1 MDIMISIN
9 IYRSSPPVL
18 KNDMVILIGLR
29 HGICEAS
36 LGADNNP
43 RYLVARLR
51 AAGPDV
57 HIHVRGDSGFGV
69 PRMYIACREL
79 RLSYT
84 FGIGMNSRLR
94 DMSERL
100 LKETVEEY
108 DRTGQLQRRFLAT
121 RTGR

>member
-1 MDIMISIN
+1 MISIN

-69 PRMYIACREL
+69 PRMYIICREL

-84 FGIGMNSRLR
+84 FGIGMNS
-94 DMSERL
+94 RL